1 MIRNMTRW
9 WQPAKSAWRLCALGL
24 VLLLVACGGRPTATP
39 APDDSF
45 VAPIDSA
52 EFPEANST
60 ILIEPET
67 GGAIRLRG
75 GAGVTLPPQALSER
89 AAVTLRIARDY
100 SAVPIPR
107 SLLGNV
113 YELALEGGE
122 LTGLALLRL
131 PIPPE
136 VNVGEYDLAPYRWN
150 GSTWERMNGRV
161 ANGEVQVGL
170 NTPAL
175 VSLQGQ
181 WNLADASLT
190 LVRVDGAQGAL
201 TLPLTVAGQYRYSTL
216 PMLSGDVVPATLR
229 LKQDTSG
236 GGGRVAGNEALDA
249 TLDEA
254 VLWFKPDPAM
264 SQARIEFSHVFE
276 LNPAQLDLAPGATTR
291 FYVVLVVEDSAAP
304 TRRLSTAVE
313 YAQIVPIRISGREV
327 VRLRLI
333 GEERYSF
340 RWHVRLNDQTFSQT
354 PATGTA
360 LDIDGLL
367 AQGGLG
373 AYRISLEANVDG
385 AWVAVS
391 NEVSIELAL
400 RPTSTPEPGTEPPLV
415 ALVSPTP
422 QLTPAAPGTPLVP
435 PTRRPGPSGGVN
447 PGAGEFAPTPTPT
460 VALMSTVTPTATR
473 FGDASI
479 FWADSYG
486 LTPGACTTIHWQVEN
501 VTEVYF
507 ENAPVVGS
515 GAENVC
521 PTQTTIYRLRT
532 ISGEGTRER
541 TLTITVGAAGEA
553 PLVFVADAYHIV
565 KGQCTDLRWSVTNV
579 AAVRLNGEGV
589 AGEAV
594 KNVCPD
600 VTTDY
605 VLQVQ
610 ATDGTI
616 TTRKVTINVS
626 VTDRPLIRFW
636 ADRYA
641 LAPNSSTVLHWH
653 VENVQSVTLDGQ
665 GVNGIDQASVTPGN
679 RNFYTLQVTTTE
691 GQALTRQLNFIVIG
705 EPQSLPQNHVIA
717 QGIVRNV
724 EGPLDVDLVNPGD
737 QPGYRVTIDSIGLLF
752 SNALGWNQAM
762 VRLGVPQ
769 SMIDQG
775 DAASLHWPVGAPQPV
790 EFRAVCQGTECMLV
804 QAEGAYLYLR
814 GP

>member
-1 MIRNMTRW
+1 MKSLW
-9 WQPAKSAWRLCALGL
+9 LPAKSSWRLCALGL
-24 VLLLVACGGRPTATP
+24 LLLLVACGGRPAATP
-39 APDDSF
+39 APDAGL
-45 VAPIDSA
+45 VAPVDSA

-75 GAGVTLPPQALSER
+75 GAGVTLPPQALSQK
-89 AAVTLRIARDY
+89 AAVTLRIVN
-100 SAVPIPR
+100 SFPAVPIPR

-122 LTGLALLRL
+122 LTGLALVKL

-161 ANGEVQVGL
+161 ANGEVQMGL
-170 NTPAL
+170 SAPAL
-175 VSLQGQ
+175 ISLQGQ

-190 LVRVDGAQGAL
+190 LVRVEGVQGAL
-201 TLPLTVAGQYRYSTL
+201 ALPLTVAGQYRYSTL
-216 PMLSGDVVPATLR
+216 PMLSGDVVPATLK

-236 GGGRVAGNEALDA
+236 GAGRVAGDEALDT

-276 LNPAQLDLAPGATTR
+276 LDPAQLEVAPGTTTR

-304 TRRLSTAVE
+304 TRRLSTGIE
-313 YAQIVPIRISGREV
+313 YAQVLPIRIVGREV
-327 VRLRLI
+327 VRPRLI
-333 GEERYSF
+333 GEERYSL
-340 RWHVRLNDQTFSQT
+340 RWHVRLNDQTLSQA

-373 AYRISLEANVDG
+373 AYRITLEANVDG
-385 AWVAVS
+385 AWLAVS
-391 NEVSIELAL
+391 NEVGIQLAL
-400 RPTSTPEPGTEPPLV
+400 RPTNTPEPGSEPPLV

-422 QLTPAAPGTPLVP
+422 ELTPSAPGARPVV

-447 PGAGEFAPTPTPT
+447 PGAGEFEPTPTPT
-460 VALMSTVTPTATR
+460 VALLATVTPTATR

-479 FWADSYG
+479 FWADSYA
-486 LTPGACTTIHWQVEN
+486 LTPGACTTIYWQVEN

-507 ENAPVVGS
+507 ENGPVVGS
-515 GAENVC
+515 GSQSVC

-532 ISGEGTRER
+532 ISAEGTRER
-541 TLTITVGAAGEA
+541 MLTITVGTAGEA
-553 PLVFVADAYHIV
+553 PLVFVADAYQIV

-579 AAVRLNGEGV
+579 AAVTLNGNGV
-589 AGEAV
+589 AGEATL
-594 KNVCPD
+594 NVCPE

-610 ATDGTI
+610 ATDGTL
-616 TTRKVTINVS
+616 TSRKVTINVS
-626 VTDRPLIRFW
+626 ITDRPLIRFW

-641 LAPNSSTVLHWH
+641 LADNSSTVLHWQ

-665 GVNGIDQASVTPGN
+665 GVNGIGQASVTPGN
-679 RNFYTLQVTTTE
+679 GQFYTLSVTTTE
-691 GQALTRQLNFIVIG
+691 GEVLVRRLSFTSGTPALTPNQL
-705 EPQSLPQNHVIA
+705 IA

-724 EGPLDVDLVNPGD
+724 EGPLDVDLINPGD
-737 QPGYRVTIDSIGLLF
+737 QLGYLLTIDSLTVLY
-752 SNALGWNQAM
+752 SNVAGWNQAM
-762 VRLGVPQ
+762 IRLGVPQ
-769 SMIDQG
+769 GMIDQG

-790 EFRAVCQGTECMLV
+790 ELRAVCQANECMLV
-804 QAEGAYLYLR
+804 PAEGAYLYLR